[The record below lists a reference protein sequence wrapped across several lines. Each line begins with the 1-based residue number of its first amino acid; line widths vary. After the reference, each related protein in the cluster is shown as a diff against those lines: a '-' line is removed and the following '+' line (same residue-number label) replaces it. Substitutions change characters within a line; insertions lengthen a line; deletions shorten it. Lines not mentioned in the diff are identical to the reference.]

1 MHINTFLEQRI
12 EKLLYKGQS
21 YAHILSASIDR
32 NKTPLLGYALI

>member
-21 YAHILSASIDR
+21 YAHILSIDR
-32 NKTPLLGYALI
+32 NITPLLGYALI